1 MDKTGIIALIAGIV
15 LLIIGGYGIWAF
27 LPDVIVAVKGLIG
40 IVVLLAGLMLVIFGI
55 LIVKE

>member
-15 LLIIGGYGIWAF
+15 LLIIGGYGIWVF